1 MLNDAWTLARKDL
14 CLFFRDKTALAL
26 ALALPILLA
35 TIFGSAMGA
44 MAGGGGGGGTTQI
57 DLLVEDL
64 DGSEASQA
72 LVARLEAVDAL
83 KVTAGSNGRREVANG
98 EYPAAIVIP
107 EGYGDTLAGGAI
119 PKLSLLRDPSRTI
132 SQQVISGTLMPV
144 LLESAVQDVGV
155 GLMPNILD
163 MLEFPESGRAD
174 AEDALQESWSKMDE
188 VVARLTA
195 EGAFGDEEN
204 ESASEGPAA
213 EEEES
218 PSSGG
223 FNFLEDVPAMLG
235 VEAEDVVGADD
246 DGMPRSWGASHAI
259 AAMAVMMLM
268 FSLVAAGGTL
278 LEEQQEGT
286 LLRLQLAPGAGGA
299 ILVGK
304 LVSMGAVGLL
314 QLGILYAYGGIVF
327 DVPVLER
334 PFELA
339 LTSLGVV
346 FAATGLGMLFAT
358 VCSSRK
364 QLEGLSTLVI
374 LVMSAVGGAWF
385 PREVTPEWFRF
396 AGQFTITAYAMDA
409 FHGVLWYGKGLLPS
423 GDVDGIWREVCVLYA
438 IGVALTWL
446 SFRFYSKRFLARA

>member
-44 MAGGGGGGGTTQI
+44 MAGGGGGGGTQRI

-64 DGSEASQA
+64 DGSQASQA
-72 LVARLEAVDAL
+72 FVARLAAVDAL
-83 KVTAGSNGRREVANG
+83 MVTTGQNARREVANG

-107 EGYGDTLAGGAI
+107 AGYGETLAGGAI
-119 PKLSLLRDPSRTI
+119 PKLALLRDPSRSI
-132 SQQVISGTLMPV
+132 SQQVIAGNLMPV
-144 LLESAVQDVGV
+144 LLESVVQDVGI
-155 GLMPNILD
+155 GLMPNVLD
-163 MLEFPESGRAD
+163 MLKFPESGRAD
-174 AEDALQESWSKMDE
+174 AEDALQASWSKMDE
-188 VVARLTA
+188 VIARLTA
-195 EGAFGDEEN
+195 EGAFQDEQAE
-204 ESASEGPAA
+204 PATGEA
-213 EEEES
+213 E
-218 PSSGG
+218 PSSGGG

-235 VEAEDVVGADD
+235 LEAEDVVGADD

-278 LEEQQEGT
+278 LEEQHEGT
-286 LLRLQLAPGAGGA
+286 LLRLQLAPGAGTS

-358 VCSSRK
+358 ICSSRK

-385 PREVTPEWFRF
+385 PREITPEWFRF

-423 GDVDGIWREVCVLYA
+423 GDVEGIWREVCVLYG

-446 SFRFYSKRFLARA
+446 SFRFYAKRFLARA